1 MVVGAMVVVDVVL
14 VRGMTIA
21 GEDEAMLWWPVVAE
35 AVAI

>member
-14 VRGMTIA
+14 VIGMTIA
-21 GEDEAMLWWPVVAE
+21 GVDEAMLWYPVVAK